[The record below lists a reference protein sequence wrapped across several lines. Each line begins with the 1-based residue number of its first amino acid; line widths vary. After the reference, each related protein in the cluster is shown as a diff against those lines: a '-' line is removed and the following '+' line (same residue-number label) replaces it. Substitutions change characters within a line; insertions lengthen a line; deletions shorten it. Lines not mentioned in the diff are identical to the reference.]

1 MQNNISPKQ
10 DEDFLKVQDLLLLC
24 LARWRWFVFSLMLI
38 TGVAILY
45 LLVTPPVYT
54 RSAAILIKEDSQG
67 KSLPGELNS
76 FADMGLFQT
85 NTNVNNELL
94 SLQSPSLILEVV
106 KRLSL
111 DVNYF
116 TDGRFHREILYGQSL
131 PALVSFHELTDN
143 ESCSLTMNRLA
154 DGRIQLSDFVLNGE
168 STDDNKNRTGYPG
181 DTLRTPLGKITVL
194 PAPYYNEE
202 QPSAIYIS
210 RNTLSAAASNCT
222 QNLTASLADEKATI
236 IKLSYRDVSIQ
247 RAEDVLNTLIAVY
260 NENWMMDKNQIAIS
274 TSRFI
279 NERLGVIEREL
290 GNVDENISSYK
301 SEHLLPDVQAAS
313 NMYMTQAYEANSQ
326 ILKLNNQLYMARYI
340 RDYLIDSTNRSQLL
354 PANSGIENPNIEKQ
368 ITEYNA
374 KQLQR
379 NSLIANSSE
388 KNPLVIDL
396 DHALASMRKAIVT
409 SIDNELVTLNT
420 QIRNQRQSERQSTA
434 RIAANPTQAKYLLSV
449 ERQQKV
455 KESLYLFLLQKREE
469 NELSQAFTAYNTRII
484 TPPTGSMLPTSPV
497 RKNILLVALA
507 LGVLIPAVIIFI
519 RENTNSTV
527 RSKKDLENM
536 TLPFI
541 GEIPLAYRKKRYLMP
556 CKKKK
561 EKLTIVVKEKSR
573 NTINEAFRVVRTNLE
588 FMTGKEHKL
597 QVIML
602 ASINPGS
609 GKTFISMNLATSL
622 AVKGKKVITIDLD
635 LRRASLSAYIR
646 NPQIGISDYLGEKVN
661 AAPDI
666 IIKGA
671 NHPNLD
677 IIPVGTIPP
686 NPTEL
691 LFSKRLEQLLNE
703 LRKEYDYIFI
713 DCPPAEIVADAS
725 IINKLADMTLFIIRA
740 ELLDRRMLPE
750 IEKFYTEHKYKNLSL
765 ILNGTVSAYNR
776 YGVHKYGYKY
786 GYRYEYAGYFE
797 EGEEK

>member
-38 TGVAILY
+38 IGAAILY

-54 RSAAILIKEDSQG
+54 RSAAILIKEDSKG

-85 NTNVNNELL
+85 STNVNNELL
-94 SLQSPSLILEVV
+94 SLQSPYLILEVV
-106 KRLSL
+106 KRLNL
-111 DVNYF
+111 NVDYF
-116 TDGRFHREILYGQSL
+116 TDGRFHKEILYGQSL

-143 ESCSLTMNRLA
+143 ESCSLTMNRLD
-154 DGRIQLSDFVLNGE
+154 DGHIQLSGFVRNGE
-168 STDDNKNRTGYPG
+168 SMDDDKSCTGYPG
-181 DTLRTPLGKITVL
+181 DTLHTPLGKITIL
-194 PAPYYNEE
+194 PVPYYNGE

-210 RNTLSAAASNCT
+210 RNTLSAAATNCM
-222 QNLTASLADEKATI
+222 QNLSTSLADEKAAV

-260 NENWMMDKNQIAIS
+260 NENWMMDKNRIAIS

-279 NERLGVIEREL
+279 NERLGVIEHEL
-290 GNVDENISSYK
+290 GNVDEDISSYK

-340 RDYLIDSTNRSQLL
+340 RDYLIDSSNRNQLL

-420 QIRNQRQSERQSTA
+420 QIRNQQQSERQSTA

-484 TPPTGSMLPTSPV
+484 TPPTGSMLPTSPIK
-497 RKNILLVALA
+497 KNILLVAFA

-556 CKKKK
+556 GKKKK
-561 EKLTIVVKEKSR
+561 EELTIVVKEKSR

-588 FMTGKEHKL
+588 FMTDKEHKF

-602 ASINPGS
+602 ASVNPGS

-622 AVKGKKVITIDLD
+622 AIIGKKVITIDLD
-635 LRRASLSAYIR
+635 LRRASLSTYIR
-646 NPQIGISDYLGEKVN
+646 NPKIGISNYLGEKVD
-661 AAPDI
+661 ATADI

-713 DCPPAEIVADAS
+713 DCPPAEVVADAS

-765 ILNGTVSAYNR
+765 ILNGTFSTYNR
-776 YGVHKYGYKY
+776 YGIHKYGYKY
-786 GYRYEYAGYFE
+786 GYHYGYAGYLEKE
-797 EGEEK
+797 EE